1 MCDTEKDDIA
11 LLVGEI
17 ISVDVERDGR
27 KTGRDKVVRI
37 IRMRKNVIT
46 SGTRTMTSNEM
57 CLIRKQIT
65 RVGEMLHFD
74 RTETRR
80 TTSVNTVIEDLGD
93 TKSISIGKSATQRE
107 RKLTTSEEFTI
118 EPRGTTP
125 LGTTDDVSAR
135 TYITNIDRH
144 IVIAIVGMSRI
155 VVRIGREDV
164 GIDGRDR
171 RGKDWRK
178 NTRKRGKVI
187 INSAIGEIMID
198 IGYGRRR
205 ISGSCCRWRILTRG
219 TLLRGRSRYTSSLF
233 GACHDELRKEEETRK
248 KEENECEKET
258 REVTDIVHVQQQYT
272 HVEGSTYNREA
283 TVTRKQR

>member
-1 MCDTEKDDIA
+1 
-11 LLVGEI
+11 
-17 ISVDVERDGR
+17 
-27 KTGRDKVVRI
+27 
-37 IRMRKNVIT
+37 MRKNVIT

-80 TTSVNTVIEDLGD
+80 TTSVNTVIENLGD
-93 TKSISIGKSATQRE
+93 TKGISSGKSTTQRE
-107 RKLTTSEEFTI
+107 RELTTSEEFTI
-118 EPRGTTP
+118 EPRRTTP

-135 TYITNIDRH
+135 THITNVDRH
-144 IVIAIVGMSRI
+144 IVIAIVGMCRI
-155 VVRIGREDV
+155 VVRIGRKDV
-164 GIDGRDR
+164 GIDGKDRRGRRDR
-171 RGKDWRK
+171 RK
-178 NTRKRGKVI
+178 NTWKKGKVI

-198 IGYGRRR
+198 IGYGKRRS
-205 ISGSCCRWRILTRG
+205 SGSCCRWRILTRG
-219 TLLRGRSRYTSSLF
+219 TFLRGGSRYTSSLF
-233 GACHDELRKEEETRK
+233 GACHNELRKEEETRK
-248 KEENECEKET
+248 KEENEREKKT